1 MNKNNRYTKT
11 LTIDPVTFKVALPMT
26 IISLDFNTTLYN
38 EDSQLVRVSVR
49 KEGSAFVLWNVTDQ
63 TTNFSAYTEEL
74 SATLIVSVEWEDI
87 DTPGQRAIV
96 ASAARRYQMLTQ
108 GDASMDQ
115 YLAQDEMLKVGLN
128 SKDLKSYEYLGRHDK
143 VALSVV
149 NGNFDGGVI
158 KESTYIKYKS
168 RGLRSISTFQN
179 VTKPWIVKSGLD
191 DIIYNTLKKSLLN
204 LKDKEIL
211 KSIKKT
217 GFRIVGD
224 EDYTVVKDSMN
235 NSSKF

>member
-1 MNKNNRYTKT
+1 MGAMTRLDAVNQCLLAAGEAIVSDLENQTGIDTSIAEYLLNQYTDDFQFRGLANNRYTKT

-26 IISLDFNTTLYN
+26 IISLDFNTALYN

-115 YLAQDEMLKVGLN
+115 YLAQDEMIYNMKG
-128 SKDLKSYEYLGRHDK
+128 
-143 VALSVV
+143 
-149 NGNFDGGVI
+149 
-158 KESTYIKYKS
+158 KS
-168 RGLRSISTFQN
+168 RDIESKRRTIWDSASPQTKRAVFRQSGSTA
-179 VTKPWIVKSGLD
+179 PD
-191 DIIYNTLKKSLLN
+191 
-204 LKDKEIL
+204 
-211 KSIKKT
+211 
-217 GFRIVGD
+217 FRRWRGRI
-224 EDYTVVKDSMN
+224 N
-235 NSSKF
+235 

>member
-1 MNKNNRYTKT
+1 MGAMTRLDAVNQCLLAAGEAIVSDLENQTGIDTSIAEYLLNQYTDDFQFRGLANNRYTKT

-26 IISLDFNTTLYN
+26 IISLDFNTALYN
-38 EDSQLVRVSVR
+38 ADSQLVRVSVR

-115 YLAQDEMLKVGLN
+115 YLAQDEMIYNMKG
-128 SKDLKSYEYLGRHDK
+128 
-143 VALSVV
+143 
-149 NGNFDGGVI
+149 
-158 KESTYIKYKS
+158 KS
-168 RGLRSISTFQN
+168 RDIESKRRTIWDSASPQTKRAVFRQSGSTA
-179 VTKPWIVKSGLD
+179 PD
-191 DIIYNTLKKSLLN
+191 
-204 LKDKEIL
+204 
-211 KSIKKT
+211 
-217 GFRIVGD
+217 FRQWRGRI
-224 EDYTVVKDSMN
+224 N
-235 NSSKF
+235 